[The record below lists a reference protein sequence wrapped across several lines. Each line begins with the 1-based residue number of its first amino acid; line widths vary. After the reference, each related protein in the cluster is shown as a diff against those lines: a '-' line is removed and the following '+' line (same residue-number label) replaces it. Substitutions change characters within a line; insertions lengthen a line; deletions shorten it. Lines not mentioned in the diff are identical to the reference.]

1 MEGHTE
7 GTGTEDAL
15 LKVRKEGSG
24 SGGGCEAEASRC
36 AEKPTLAWG
45 GKQRH
50 SESRVR
56 ASRSARGSR
65 LRPDERPYGAAPL
78 ATRKPLN
85 AFNLCSGLAMTRLIE
100 GRSSTCRKGAP
111 GARGQRIV
119 LPDMRERI
127 PPRERRRLSDE
138 PFSPHINML
147 I

>member
-50 SESRVR
+50 SEFRVAR
-56 ASRSARGSR
+56 ADLLEAAAFGRMKYRTAPRH
-65 LRPDERPYGAAPL
+65 LRP
-78 ATRKPLN
+78 
-85 AFNLCSGLAMTRLIE
+85 
-100 GRSSTCRKGAP
+100 
-111 GARGQRIV
+111 V
-119 LPDMRERI
+119 
-127 PPRERRRLSDE
+127 
-138 PFSPHINML
+138 SP
-147 I
+147 